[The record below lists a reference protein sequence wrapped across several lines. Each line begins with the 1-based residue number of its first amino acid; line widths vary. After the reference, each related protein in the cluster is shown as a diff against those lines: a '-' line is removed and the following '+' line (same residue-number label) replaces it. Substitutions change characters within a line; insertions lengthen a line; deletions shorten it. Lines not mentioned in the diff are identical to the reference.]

1 MTKDGRLSWNKPDV
15 SLRRVHFLLT
25 DLMKIRAE
33 RTLSEAADAIRN
45 FRNEKK

>member
-25 DLMKIRAE
+25 DRMKFQAK
-33 RTLSEAADAIRN
+33 RTLSEAADVIRN
-45 FRNEKK
+45 LRNEIR